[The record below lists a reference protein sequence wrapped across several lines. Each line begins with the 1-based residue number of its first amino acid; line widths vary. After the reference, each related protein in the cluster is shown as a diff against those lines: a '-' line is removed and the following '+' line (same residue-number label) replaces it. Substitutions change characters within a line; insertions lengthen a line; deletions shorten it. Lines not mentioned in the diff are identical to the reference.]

1 MKDSWIECFSDCA
14 EHAQLDLKLKTIIF
28 LDFNSK
34 PHMMEEQA
42 LRAIVKPLP
51 CPLVLVKV
59 TVCLGKLDTIVT
71 PDLSSF
77 QEFQGTHSC
86 HS

>member
-1 MKDSWIECFSDCA
+1 
-14 EHAQLDLKLKTIIF
+14 
-28 LDFNSK
+28 
-34 PHMMEEQA
+34 MMEEQA